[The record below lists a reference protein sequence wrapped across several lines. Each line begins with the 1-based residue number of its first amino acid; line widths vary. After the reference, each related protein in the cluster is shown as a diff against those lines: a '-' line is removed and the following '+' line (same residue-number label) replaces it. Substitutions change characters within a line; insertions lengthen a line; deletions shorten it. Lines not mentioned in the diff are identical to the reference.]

1 MYSACM
7 QLARL
12 MIATRRQKVEMAVA
26 STIGVHEEGDPS
38 RYKMAGQI
46 FSSACA
52 LLQVLSLYCC
62 KLYRLCKSALVVH
75 LTLCPGR
82 NRENVVK
89 FDGFLDP
96 SLSTQIFINVLC
108 LYVLWKSLLN
118 LAFDLTQAS
127 KPRCDFS

>member
-12 MIATRRQKVEMAVA
+12 TIATRRQKVEMAVA
-26 STIGVHEEGDPS
+26 STIGVHEESDPS

-62 KLYRLCKSALVVH
+62 KLY
-75 LTLCPGR
+75 
-82 NRENVVK
+82 
-89 FDGFLDP
+89 
-96 SLSTQIFINVLC
+96 
-108 LYVLWKSLLN
+108 
-118 LAFDLTQAS
+118 
-127 KPRCDFS
+127 